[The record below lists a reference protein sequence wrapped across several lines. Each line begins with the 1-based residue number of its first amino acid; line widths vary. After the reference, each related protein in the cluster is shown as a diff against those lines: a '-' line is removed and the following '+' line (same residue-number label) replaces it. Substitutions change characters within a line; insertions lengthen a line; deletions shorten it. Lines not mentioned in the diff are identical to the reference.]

1 MEPKELLQSWFILS
15 KTVSY
20 LKDDLSLAQSAP
32 LSIPA
37 ILANGIR
44 AMGSVVFAQEREAA
58 KELQQRGVRII
69 KEFYD
74 QREYFV
80 IWSLRGQVEMLRV
93 HDNLVLMG
101 VQKKVNEV
109 MKQLMESKENPSPHK
124 EELSF

>member
-1 MEPKELLQSWFILS
+1 MEPKELLHNWFILN

-20 LKDDLSLAQSAP
+20 LKDDLTLAQSAP
-32 LSIPA
+32 LKIPG
-37 ILANGIR
+37 ILAGGIR
-44 AMGSVVFAQEREAA
+44 AMGSMLYAQEREAA
-58 KELQQRGVRII
+58 KELRQNGVRIV

-80 IWSLRGQVEMLRV
+80 VWSHRGQVEMLRL

-109 MKQLMESKENPSPHK
+109 RQQLTWSKENPTP
-124 EELSF
+124 